1 MGNMHIDHYTFGQIA
16 VDGRDF
22 QSDLIIFPE
31 RVQENW
37 RRKEGHRLGR
47 DDLQTILADKPDL
60 LVIGTGYYGRMKVPQ
75 ETLAA
80 LSQTGIPVRLA
91 KTGDAVSEFNRLQQE
106 YARIVAALHLTC

>member
-31 RVQENW
+31 GVQENW
-37 RRKEGHRLGR
+37 RRQEGHRLDR
-47 DDLQTILADKPDL
+47 DDLQTVLTEKPDM
-60 LVIGTGYYGRMKVPQ
+60 LVIGTGYFGRMQVPQ

-80 LSQTGIPVRLA
+80 LSQAGISVHLA
-91 KTGDAVSEFNRLQQE
+91 KTGDAVSEFNRLQRE
-106 YARIVAALHLTC
+106 YARIGAALHLTC

>member
-1 MGNMHIDHYTFGQIA
+1 MGNMHIDRYTFGQIA

-37 RRKEGHRLGR
+37 RRLAGHRLDR
-47 DDLQTILADKPDL
+47 DDIQTVLTDKPEM
-60 LVIGTGYYGRMKVPQ
+60 LVIGTGYFGRMQVPQ
-75 ETLAA
+75 ETLEA
-80 LSQTGIPVRLA
+80 LSQAGIPVRLA
-91 KTGDAVSEFNRLQQE
+91 KTGGAVSEFNRLQQE

>member
-1 MGNMHIDHYTFGQIA
+1 MGNMHIDHYKFGQIA

-37 RRKEGHRLGR
+37 RRKEGHRLDR
-47 DDLQTILADKPDL
+47 DDLQTVLADKPDM
-60 LVIGTGYYGRMKVPQ
+60 LVIGTGYFGRMQVPQ

-80 LSQTGIPVRLA
+80 LSQAGIPVRLA
-91 KTGDAVSEFNRLQQE
+91 KTGDAVSEFNRLQRE